1 MQVSDQAGDLKNI
14 QWHLDKI
21 KDVTEDQK
29 QIALA
34 LEKWEEMR
42 LASISDD
49 KLSNSSEYL

>member
-1 MQVSDQAGDLKNI
+1 MSDQAGDLKNI